1 MGKPNVHSTS
11 SAPKCT
17 ILPSITMRATITATT
32 RGTSGGLTAASSA
45 TAISVPQTRST
56 SAGKLAILRGA
67 AEIRIAAKH
76 AGAAS
81 STGSTAASSNFDFW
95 HNNEV
100 VVFSTLSSAPASVFE
115 GVLNLPSG

>member
-1 MGKPNVHSTS
+1 MGTKTSMPS

-17 ILPSITMRATITATT
+17 ILPSITIRATITATT
-32 RGTSGGLTAASSA
+32 RATSGGLNASSSA

-56 SAGKLAILRGA
+56 SAAKLAILRGA
-67 AEIRIAAKH
+67 AEITIAAEH

-95 HNNEV
+95 HNDEV
-100 VVFSTLSSAPASVFE
+100 SSTLSSAPASVFE
-115 GVLNLPSG
+115 GVLNLLLAKK